1 MTSRTDK
8 YGRII
13 DYMRVSIIDRCN
25 LRCRYCMPT
34 DIQWLPPGE
43 ILALEEIAEI
53 CRQAARAGIRKIK
66 ITGGEPL
73 IRKGCIELIHMIK
86 AIPGIEQVT
95 LTTNGVLL
103 AQYAGQLYDEGID
116 AVNVSL
122 DTLDRE
128 KYKEITGFDAL
139 SDVLNGIAEIEK
151 YKIPLKINVVPQRGV
166 NDEDCLN
173 LVELARHR
181 AIDVRFIE
189 MMPIGHGKQ
198 FTSISNQELL
208 QKIQERYGQVE
219 DEKKVHGNG
228 PASYCHIP
236 GFLGSIGFISAIHG
250 KFCSSCNRIRLTS
263 TGQIKPCL
271 CYEDHIS
278 LKEALRSG
286 SKDQVYQLLLS
297 AIQKKPAQHCF
308 DQDQAMITEKKEM
321 AQIGG

>member
-1 MTSRTDK
+1 MTDRTDK

-34 DIQWLPPGE
+34 DIQWLPPKE
-43 ILALEEIAEI
+43 ILTLEEITEI

-73 IRKGCIELIHMIK
+73 IRKGCLELIHMIK

-103 AQYAGQLYDEGID
+103 AQYAGQLHEAGIN

-122 DTLDRE
+122 DTLDPK
-128 KYKEITGFDAL
+128 KYKEITGFDVL
-139 SDVLNGIAEIEK
+139 SEVLNGISEIEK
-151 YKIPLKINVVPQRGV
+151 YKIPLKINVVPQRGI
-166 NDEDCLN
+166 NDGGCLE

-198 FTSISNQELL
+198 FESISNKELL
-208 QKIQERYGQVE
+208 LKIQEHYGQME
-219 DEKKVHGNG
+219 NEKKIHGNG
-228 PASYCHIP
+228 PAVYCHIP
-236 GFLGSIGFISAIHG
+236 GFQGSIGFISAIHG

-278 LKEALRSG
+278 LKEALRGG
-286 SKDQVYQLLLS
+286 SKEEVYQLLLT
-297 AIQKKPAQHCF
+297 AIRKKPAAHCF
-308 DQDQAMITEKKEM
+308 DEDQTMITEKKEM

>member
-122 DTLDRE
+122 DTL
-128 KYKEITGFDAL
+128 KNIKKLQGLML
-139 SDVLNGIAEIEK
+139 SRT
-151 YKIPLKINVVPQRGV
+151 Y
-166 NDEDCLN
+166 
-173 LVELARHR
+173 
-181 AIDVRFIE
+181 
-189 MMPIGHGKQ
+189 
-198 FTSISNQELL
+198 
-208 QKIQERYGQVE
+208 
-219 DEKKVHGNG
+219 
-228 PASYCHIP
+228 
-236 GFLGSIGFISAIHG
+236 
-250 KFCSSCNRIRLTS
+250 
-263 TGQIKPCL
+263 
-271 CYEDHIS
+271 
-278 LKEALRSG
+278 
-286 SKDQVYQLLLS
+286 
-297 AIQKKPAQHCF
+297 
-308 DQDQAMITEKKEM
+308 
-321 AQIGG
+321 